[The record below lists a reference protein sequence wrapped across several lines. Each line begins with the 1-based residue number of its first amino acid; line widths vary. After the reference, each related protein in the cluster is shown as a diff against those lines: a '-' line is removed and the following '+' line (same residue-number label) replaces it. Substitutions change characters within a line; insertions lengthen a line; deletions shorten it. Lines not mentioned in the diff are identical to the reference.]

1 MFKGGYQIVDLK
13 GVNLEPDVAASVE
26 AVKIPGIHAAI
37 EGSHGKALMLSG
49 IVIDGVEKNDQY
61 IVFTVSSGTYTAPI
75 EGGTLTIT
83 ADDEVSIVEPDPA
96 PDPEET

>member
-1 MFKGGYQIVDLK
+1 MLKGGYRIIDLK
-13 GVNLEPDVAASVE
+13 GNNLEPDVAATVE
-26 AVKIPGIHAAI
+26 TVIIPGIHDAI
-37 EGSHGKALMLSG
+37 EGSHGKPLMLSG

-83 ADDEVSIVEPDPA
+83 SDDEVSIVKPNPEPDPG
-96 PDPEET
+96 T